1 MIFKIGTMK
10 LELSSLVLMHK
21 NKLWLPEDVHDVCRL
36 LVFDTAVKRFD
47 KPRELW
53 DGFCSMVKV
62 SHAHPVCTYNED
74 T

>member
-1 MIFKIGTMK
+1 MGNVKFSSYEQEQTMI
-10 LELSSLVLMHK
+10 
-21 NKLWLPEDVHDVCRL
+21 LPEDVHDVCRL